1 MDLKKFKQKFG
12 FKKDNKIIFKDKF
25 DVVII
30 GGGQTG
36 LTLAKLLIKKEIKTL
51 VIDKNQLGFKTSLDL
66 KNFVKLSQRTVNKGL
81 DPINTLSS
89 LPSKLAYISSE
100 QNKEITNSL
109 LNNSFFH
116 YIHGTP
122 EEIDEYS
129 LKINGDQYK
138 FRKLVFAT
146 GSYFDQPNEKMFPN
160 LKREMYLNLN
170 QISEINE
177 FYPSIAIYGTDTR
190 AIELAYA
197 FSLLGSNV
205 YLFDENVNPMN
216 NFDDDLEYT
225 LKNDFSNEKIHW
237 CLESKITNHIMISDK
252 TTRIVYSSQDHER
265 FLDVDKIIITNNEKS
280 ETRNLITKYP
290 LELNSKGSIII
301 DGSFKVKNNSSYY
314 AIGDANGI
322 KFLPSY
328 SNSQA
333 VSLSKIFTLQK
344 NSKLSI
350 HNGSFVIDVNP
361 EIAFYGMNK
370 QDLDFQ
376 GIKFNEFIFDF
387 NHELNSKLYNH
398 KSRLKV
404 FTNEKHEILG
414 VFLYGNKIKELLP
427 IFISTAVNKIKFHKL
442 ANVSFPFYSKSEFI
456 REAAIEY
463 ELEFVGFSKKFNK
476 LKNRQQK
483 ENK

>member
-1 MDLKKFKQKFG
+1 MDFKKFKKKFR
-12 FKKDNKIIFKDKF
+12 FKKNNKNNFKDKF

-36 LTLAKLLIKKEIKTL
+36 VTLAKLLIKKEIKTL
-51 VIDKNQLGFKTSLDL
+51 VIDKDKLGFKTSLDL
-66 KNFVKLSQRTVNKGL
+66 KNFTKLVKRTISKGHE
-81 DPINTLSS
+81 ISS
-89 LPSKLAYISSE
+89 SVASFPSKLSYINEE
-100 QNKEITNSL
+100 QNKEIINSL
-109 LNNSFFH
+109 TSNSFFH
-116 YIHGTP
+116 YINGEP

-129 LKINGDQYK
+129 LKINGDEYK

-146 GSYFDQPNEKMFPN
+146 GSYFDEPNESMFPK
-160 LKREMYLNLN
+160 LERKMYLNLDEIKSIN
-170 QISEINE
+170 Q
-177 FYPSIAIYGTDTR
+177 FYSSIAIYGTNPK

-197 FSLLGSNV
+197 FSLLGTNV

-225 LKNDFSNEKIHW
+225 LKNDFSKNSIHW
-237 CLESKITNHIMISDK
+237 CLESKITNHIMVSDK
-252 TTRIVYSSQDHER
+252 ATRIIYTTQGHER
-265 FLDVDKIIITNNEKS
+265 FVDVDKIIITNNEKS
-280 ETRNLITKYP
+280 EVRNLVTKYP

-301 DGSFKVKNNSSYY
+301 DNSFKVKNNPSYY

-322 KFLPSY
+322 KFMPSY

-344 NSKLSI
+344 NTKLSI
-350 HNGSFVIDVNP
+350 YNGAFVIDVDP
-361 EIAFYGMNK
+361 EIGFYGMNK

-387 NHELNSKLYNH
+387 NHELNSKLFNH

-414 VFLYGNKIKELLP
+414 VFLYGNKIKEILP
-427 IFISTAVNKIKFHKL
+427 IFILAANNKIKFHKL
-442 ANVSFPFYSKSEFI
+442 ANIPFPFYSKTEFI
-456 REAAIEY
+456 REAAIDY

-476 LKNRQQK
+476 LKKKQQK
-483 ENK
+483 EK